1 MNQTVEKPTLE
12 ALITNKDFVKMV
24 ETLSFKTLRSSYR
37 FNSEHPIVSQQDL
50 VSEGVTAACAVYKN
64 FDPAKGAWTSYT
76 YMYVLNAMQTFC
88 KKNCHQLSISEKE
101 ARDHLGDMTN
111 IGVIRIDRVNGHK
124 DDGNHPAFDIPSAS
138 GVEYHHD
145 EFEEFYFRGFAPLE
159 VAMFKEHIL
168 EDKTLQEIA
177 NKYGVSKSNVYTTI
191 DRLSKRMR
199 ERVEYYEQND
209 RD

>member
-1 MNQTVEKPTLE
+1 MNQVSKPTLE
-12 ALITNKDFVKMV
+12 SLIQDKNFRTMV
-24 ETLSFKTLRSSYR
+24 ETLSYKALRSSYR
-37 FNSEHPIVSQQDL
+37 FAQEHPIVSQQDL
-50 VSEGVTAACAVYKN
+50 VSEGMTAACNAYKN

-101 ARDHLGDMTN
+101 ARDHLADMTN
-111 IGVIRIDRVNGHK
+111 IGVVRISRERR
-124 DDGNHPAFDIPSAS
+124 DGASGDAGFDIPIGS
-138 GVEYHHD
+138 GVEIGEN
-145 EFEEFYFRGFAPLE
+145 EFEEFYFRGFSPLE
-159 VAMFKEHIL
+159 VSMFKEHVL

-177 NKYGVSKSNVYTTI
+177 RKYNVSKSSVYTTI

-199 ERVEYYEQND
+199 ERVEYYEQES

>member
-1 MNQTVEKPTLE
+1 MNQTVEKPSLE
-12 ALITNKDFVKMV
+12 SLLSDKNFVNMV
-24 ETLSFKTLRSSYR
+24 DTLSFKTLRSSYR
-37 FNSEHPIVSQQDL
+37 FNEDHPIVSQQDL
-50 VSEGVTAACAVYKN
+50 VSEGITAAISAYKN

-101 ARDHLGDMTN
+101 SRNHLGDMTR
-111 IGVIRIDRVNGHK
+111 IGVVRIDRKSGS
-124 DDGNHPAFDIPSAS
+124 DDDQSFDIPVGS
-138 GVEYHHD
+138 GVELGQH

-168 EDKTLQEIA
+168 EDRTLQEIA
-177 NKYGVSKSNVYTTI
+177 NKYGVSKSNVYMTI
-191 DRLSKRMR
+191 DKLTQRMR